1 MAHWPGG
8 GCPQL
13 ESTLKRQWGNFRAL
27 TSEASMNRFLAVPL
41 FFVMVA
47 AAPLQPVVQVA
58 TGDWSQLPALEHRND
73 NHLGSNG
80 MARIFQ
86 LAAQRKC
93 TIPGYTYRKLDLR
106 VSFAVQYNADGSPA
120 RIVVPALNCPEAE
133 SIIASS
139 VLAMVKGRDFAPH
152 GPAADQGWY
161 QGMLVWGYEADGQ
174 SKI

>member
-1 MAHWPGG
+1 MY
-8 GCPQL
+8 
-13 ESTLKRQWGNFRAL
+13 
-27 TSEASMNRFLAVPL
+27 RFLAVPL
-41 FFVMVA
+41 LFATIA

-120 RIVVPALNCPEAE
+120 RIVVPPLNCPEAE

-139 VLAMVKGRDFAPH
+139 VLAMVKARDFAPR

-161 QGMLVWGYEADGQ
+161 RGTLVWGYEADGQ

>member
-1 MAHWPGG
+1 
-8 GCPQL
+8 
-13 ESTLKRQWGNFRAL
+13 
-27 TSEASMNRFLAVPL
+27 MNRFLAVPL

-152 GPAADQGWY
+152 GRAADQGWY

>member
-1 MAHWPGG
+1 
-8 GCPQL
+8 
-13 ESTLKRQWGNFRAL
+13 
-27 TSEASMNRFLAVPL
+27 MNRFLAVPL